1 MLFLMFL
8 LTFSNA
14 IYAESSSAGTVLFKE
29 RKYYPE
35 CWTADQ
41 VAKLRARKI
50 IEGIIPPQVALDK
63 INRKY
68 VRTTLRYFRS
78 ALQQANKSGD
88 PYNAGILREAIADT
102 IGSHLRR
109 DFLPN
114 VKFAYYAGY
123 IPYTDVQKF
132 HDLYEDIKSILNTKG
147 IGWKAPVRIPQQS
160 NLTVGKILIGLGKLY
175 DPCSCLVVR
184 QYPNQCLRLPIPK
197 LDDDQNPSAMVLPFK
212 NGGVVSLYSS
222 NSENILL
229 EYYTTA
235 SRCILNSSPERC
247 RHSDFVNFNNELW
260 HWMKKSVAPHLMDE
274 KLYPGL
280 GGVLRVAAAVQNY
293 GKGLSRRNLLY
304 DFEEERPNRWQL
316 WRKLAQTG
324 VYVNAD
330 WTPQLY
336 IGVVVAIGCLM
347 CCMQLFYDRICRR
360 RRICCCVGRWAS
372 SSGTRK
378 DVAYTSVDTNFPA
391 MLPTHFIRPSSN
403 TTAAKANRG
412 VSSVPKSKT
421 ASTGTIQ
428 TQRVYDLNEN
438 TEKLMTV
445 LISDN
450 ECTDLDVSTSMSSG
464 EDPLQRTVIDTR
476 SVKVKSPNS
485 QKSKSPSQ
493 MDAVVA
499 QLKIDKPMCMESS
512 RVNVYLTDTA
522 TETTF
527 NRGRLSDTGWSESSS
542 TSRSM
547 TTASL
552 KSHGTKL
559 RDIAWARRVACK
571 QRRRASCSLTNT
583 ATEVNSYM
591 GSNSFT
597 TPPSRR

>member
-1 MLFLMFL
+1 MLL
-8 LTFSNA
+8 LTFSRA
-14 IYAESSSAGTVLFKE
+14 IYAESGSAGTVLFKE
-29 RKYYPE
+29 RKCYPE

-50 IEGIIPPQVALDK
+50 LEEIIPPQIALDK

-68 VRTTLRYFRS
+68 VKTTLRYFRNT
-78 ALQQANKSGD
+78 LEQANKSGD
-88 PYNAGILREAIADT
+88 PYIAGILQETIADT

-123 IPYTDVQKF
+123 IPYKDVHRF

-147 IGWKAPVRIPQQS
+147 IGWKAPVRLPQQS
-160 NLTVGKILIGLGKLY
+160 NLTVGKILIGLGKLH
-175 DPCSCLVVR
+175 DPCSCLVVKA
-184 QYPNQCLRLPIPK
+184 YPNECLRLPIPK
-197 LDDDQNPSAMVLPFK
+197 LDDDHNPSAMVLPFK
-212 NGGVVSLYSS
+212 NGGVVSLYSDK
-222 NSENILL
+222 SENILL

-235 SRCILNSSPERC
+235 ARCILNSSPERC

-260 HWMKKSVAPHLMDE
+260 HWMKKSVAPRLMDE

-280 GGVLRVAAAVQNY
+280 GGVLRVAAAVQTY

-304 DFEEERPNRWQL
+304 DFEEEHPTNSWQL

-336 IGVVVAIGCLM
+336 IGIVIIIGFMM
-347 CCMQLFYDRICRR
+347 CCMQLFYDKLCHRR
-360 RRICCCVGRWAS
+360 RVCCCIGRRPS
-372 SSGTRK
+372 LSETRK
-378 DVAYTSVDTNFPA
+378 DVSYTNVDTNFPA
-391 MLPTHFIRPSSN
+391 MLPSHFVRPSSN
-403 TTAAKANRG
+403 STSTKANR
-412 VSSVPKSKT
+412 VVQSLPKSKS

-428 TQRVYDLNEN
+428 TQRVYDFNEN
-438 TEKLMTV
+438 TEKLMPV

-450 ECTDLDVSTSMSSG
+450 ECTDLDVSSASSLSSG
-464 EDPLQRTVIDTR
+464 EDPLQKTVIDMC
-476 SVKVKSPNS
+476 SVNAKSQNS
-485 QKSKSPSQ
+485 QKTKSSPVQ
-493 MDAVVA
+493 AVVA
-499 QLKIDKPMCMESS
+499 QLKIDKPLCMESS

-571 QRRRASCSLTNT
+571 QRRRASSSLTNT

>member
-8 LTFSNA
+8 LTFSN
-14 IYAESSSAGTVLFKE
+14 ILYTESSSAGTVLFKE
-29 RKYYPE
+29 SKYYPE

-50 IEGIIPPQVALDK
+50 LEKIIPPPVALDK

-68 VRTTLRYFRS
+68 IRSTLRYFRS
-78 ALQQANKSGD
+78 ALEQANNSGD
-88 PYNAGILREAIADT
+88 PYIAGVLQETMADT
-102 IGSHLRR
+102 IGSHLRT

-123 IPYTDVQKF
+123 IPYNDVHKF
-132 HDLYEDIKSILNTKG
+132 HDLYEDMKSILNTKG
-147 IGWKAPVRIPQQS
+147 IGWKPPVRIPQQT
-160 NLTVGKILIGLGKLY
+160 NLTVGKILIGLGKLH

-184 QYPNQCLRLPIPK
+184 EYPNQCLRLPIPK
-197 LDDDQNPSAMVLPFK
+197 LDDDRNPSAMVLPFK
-212 NGGVVSLYSS
+212 NGGVVSLYSA

-235 SRCILNSSPERC
+235 ARCILHSSPARC

-280 GGVLRVAAAVQNY
+280 GGVLRVAAAVQTY
-293 GKGLSRRNLLY
+293 GKGLSRRNSLY
-304 DFEEERPNRWQL
+304 DFEEDHTNSWQL
-316 WRKLAQTG
+316 WRKLAETG
-324 VYVNAD
+324 VYINAD

-336 IGVVVAIGCLM
+336 IGVVIIIGCFM
-347 CCMQLFYDRICRR
+347 CCMQLVYDKMCNRR
-360 RRICCCVGRWAS
+360 KVCCCIGRRPS
-372 SSGTRK
+372 SSGTKR
-378 DVAYTSVDTNFPA
+378 DVPYTSVDTNFPA
-391 MLPTHFIRPSSN
+391 MLPTHFIRPSNNLTS
-403 TTAAKANRG
+403 TKPNRVVPS
-412 VSSVPKSKT
+412 VSKSKT
-421 ASTGTIQ
+421 ISTGTVQ

-438 TEKLMTV
+438 KEKLMAV

-450 ECTDLDVSTSMSSG
+450 ECTDVDVSSSLSSG
-464 EDPLQRTVIDTR
+464 EDPLQKTVIDMR

-485 QKSKSPSQ
+485 QNPKSPPQ
-493 MDAVVA
+493 IDEMVA
-499 QLKIDKPMCMESS
+499 QLKIDKPLCMESS
-512 RVNVYLTDTA
+512 HVNVYLTDTA

-527 NRGRLSDTGWSESSS
+527 NKGRLSDTVWSESSS

-552 KSHGTKL
+552 KSHGTKM
-559 RDIAWARRVACK
+559 RDLAWARRVACK
-571 QRRRASCSLTNT
+571 QRRRASSSLTNT
-583 ATEVNSYM
+583 AAEVNSYI

>member
-14 IYAESSSAGTVLFKE
+14 LYAESGSAGTVLFKE

-41 VAKLRARKI
+41 AAKLRARMI
-50 IEGIIPPQVALDK
+50 LENIIPPQVTLDK

-78 ALQQANKSGD
+78 ALLQVNKSRD
-88 PYNAGILREAIADT
+88 PLIAGILQETMADT
-102 IGSHLRR
+102 IGSHLRK

-123 IPYTDVQKF
+123 VPYDDVQKLN
-132 HDLYEDIKSILNTKG
+132 DLYEDMKTILNTKG
-147 IGWKAPVRIPQQS
+147 IGWKIPVITPQQS
-160 NLTVGKILIGLGKLY
+160 NLTVRKILIGLGKLRN
-175 DPCSCLVVR
+175 PCSCLAIR

-197 LDDDQNPSAMVLPFK
+197 LDDDHNPSAMVLPFR
-212 NGGVVSLYSS
+212 NGGVVSLHSPK
-222 NSENILL
+222 SENILL

-235 SRCILNSSPERC
+235 ARCILHSSPARC

-280 GGVLRVAAAVQNY
+280 GGVLRVAAAVQTY
-293 GKGLSRRNLLY
+293 GKGLSRRNILY
-304 DFEEERPNRWQL
+304 DYEEEHPNNWHL
-316 WRKLAQTG
+316 WRTLTQTG
-324 VYVNAD
+324 VYVNTD
-330 WTPQLY
+330 WTPRLY
-336 IGVVVAIGCLM
+336 IGIVIFIGCLM
-347 CCMQLFYDRICRR
+347 CCVQLLIDRMCRTR
-360 RRICCCVGRWAS
+360 RVCCCIGRRLS

-378 DVAYTSVDTNFPA
+378 DVTYTDADTNVPT
-391 MLPTHFIRPSSN
+391 MLSTHYIYPSSKS
-403 TTAAKANRG
+403 TSTKTNR
-412 VSSVPKSKT
+412 PAPPIQKSKS
-421 ASTGTIQ
+421 ASTGTIK
-428 TQRVYDLNEN
+428 TQRVYDMNEN
-438 TEKLMTV
+438 TEKLMPV

-450 ECTDLDVSTSMSSG
+450 ESTDIEISSSQSSG
-464 EDPLQRTVIDTR
+464 EDPLQKTVIDMR
-476 SVKVKSPNS
+476 SVKSPNS
-485 QKSKSPSQ
+485 QKSKSPPQ
-493 MDAVVA
+493 IDALVA
-499 QLKIDKPMCMESS
+499 QLKIDKPSFTESS

-527 NRGRLSDTGWSESSS
+527 NRGRPSDTGWSESSS

-552 KSHGTKL
+552 KSQGTSL
-559 RDIAWARRVACK
+559 RELAWAHRVACK
-571 QRRRASCSLTNT
+571 QKRRASSSLTNT

-597 TPPSRR
+597 TPRSRR